1 MRETLEEYTE
11 RIKSRKLVDFVE
23 TGTTLE
29 SCLTLMKLCKEVKD
43 TITFKELELI
53 LYIRN
58 GNYGDFR
65 KFYNAAKANYE
76 AHFLLLELISKDGA
90 TN

>member
-11 RIKSRKLVDFVE
+11 RIKSRKQADFDE

-29 SCLTLMKLCKEVKD
+29 SCLTLIKLCKEIKD
-43 TITFKELELI
+43 TITFNELELL

-58 GNYGDFR
+58 GNHGDFR

-76 AHFLLLELISKDGA
+76 ARFLLLELISKDRA
-90 TN
+90 IN